1 MATVGYAT
9 LQVIPSFKGFAGIMV
24 REVTGGTTDAAR
36 RIEGELTDAGAK
48 AGQSVGQRVRAG
60 LEQVRS
66 VVTGI
71 AGDIVGLGVVA
82 GGIGG
87 AIAANAN
94 KAQIQAALGVSPAE
108 AQAAAQTAGA
118 LYAKGWGDSLES
130 VSSSVVIVKQQLG
143 SLAGGADIEGL
154 TARAETFSKVFGVD
168 TVESVRAVAQMVKTG
183 LAPNAQAAYDILTAG
198 AQKGLN
204 ANGDLLDTYNEY
216 GVIFQRLG
224 LDGPRSLGLINQAMQ
239 AGARNTDLVAD
250 ALKEFSVRAQNLDDP
265 NAQAGLKALGLNAK
279 QVAKDVAGGGEAAQA
294 ALQKT
299 LDKLGAIKDP
309 AKQATLAAQLFGSQG
324 EDLAGALFALDPAT
338 AAASGGFDKVA
349 GASGKAA
356 DAIAG
361 GVSPVEQF
369 KRSFQQTLSTLAA
382 QALPTLQPIMDWLQR
397 SGPEVARVAIA
408 FAGLVAVNKA
418 VGAVRAVA
426 GGIRDTVAA
435 SRTAASAVAT
445 AGRAIGSAGAASG
458 RAAVSAGRWAAA
470 QTASAVASTRAAASA
485 VASRVATVATAA
497 ASRTAALATTAWT
510 AAMNSSVVANARAGV
525 AMVASRVAMI
535 AGTIA
540 TGAATAATWLLNAA
554 MAVLTSPITAV
565 VVAIALLVAGIIW
578 AWNNVDWF
586 RAGVLAAWEW
596 IKTAV
601 TVAVN
606 VVRSVITTVWG
617 AISAYITTA
626 VAVWRAVI
634 DFAWAAISN
643 IVTTYV
649 GAVRAVITT
658 VVGWITTWWRLTI
671 TGWKLIIQ
679 TVWSAI
685 VNVVQVGIARVR
697 AIIATISA
705 VIGVIRSAFS
715 AARDAAV
722 SRLESLLSFVRGLPG
737 KVTGALGGLRD
748 KLVGIGRNV
757 VQGLRDGIAGAWHLV
772 TDQVASLVNKIP
784 LKIRQMLGIASP
796 SKVMR
801 RLFGY
806 VGEGAALGV
815 GDGQGLVERAAAR
828 LARAAQVAPLATGQ
842 GQLAL
847 AGAAPSYS
855 QSTTYHLHG
864 TSDELWGRVQAAQRA
879 DEVRQRRRRPY

>member
-1 MATVGYAT
+1 MPTVGYAT
-9 LQVIPSFKGFAGIMV
+9 LQVIPSFKGFAGLMV
-24 REVTGGTTDAAR
+24 RETTAGTSDAAKK
-36 RIEGELTDAGAK
+36 IEDGLTDAGAK
-48 AGQSVGQRVRAG
+48 AGQSVGQRVKAG

-71 AGDIVGLGVVA
+71 AGDIVGLGVA
-82 GGIGG
+82 AAGIGG
-87 AIAANAN
+87 AIAANSN

-108 AQAAAQTAGA
+108 AQAAAKTAGA
-118 LYAKGWGDSLES
+118 LYAKGWGDSLET
-130 VSSSVVIVKQQLG
+130 VSNSVVIVKQQLG
-143 SLAGGADIEGL
+143 GLAGGADIEGL

-224 LDGPRSLGLINQAMQ
+224 LDGPKSLGLINQALQ

-265 NAQAGLKALGLNAK
+265 NAVAGLQALGLNAK
-279 QVAKDVAGGGEAAQA
+279 QVARDVAGGGEAAQA

-299 LDKLGAIKDP
+299 LDRLGAIKDP
-309 AKQATLAAQLFGSQG
+309 AKQATIAAQLFGSQG
-324 EDLAGALFALDPAT
+324 EDLAGALLALDPAT

-349 GASGKAA
+349 GASGAAA
-356 DAIAG
+356 DALAAG
-361 GVSPVEQF
+361 VDPVEQF
-369 KRSFQQTLSTLAA
+369 KRSFSQTLASLAA
-382 QALPTLQPIMDWLQR
+382 DAMPTLQPILSWLQR
-397 SGPEVARVAIA
+397 SGPEVAKVAVA

-435 SRTAASAVAT
+435 ARSAAGAVAT

-458 RAAVSAGRWAAA
+458 RAAVSAGRWVAA
-470 QTASAVASTRAAASA
+470 QTASAAASTRAAASA
-485 VASRVATVATAA
+485 VASRVATVATTA
-497 ASRTAALATTAWT
+497 ASRTAALATAAWT
-510 AAMNSSVVANARAGV
+510 AAMNSNLVANARAGV

-586 RAGVLAAWEW
+586 REGVLTAWEW
-596 IKTAV
+596 IKKAV
-601 TVAVN
+601 TAAVN
-606 VVRSVITTVWG
+606 VVRSVISTVWG
-617 AISAYITTA
+617 WITTYITTA
-626 VAVWRAVI
+626 VTVWRTVISAVWT
-634 DFAWAAISN
+634 AIST
-643 IVTTYV
+643 IVRTYINV
-649 GAVRAVITT
+649 VRTVITT
-658 VVGWITTWWRLTI
+658 VVGWITTWWRASI
-671 TGWKLIIQ
+671 NAWKTVIS

-685 VNVVQVGIARVR
+685 VSLVQGAINRVKS
-697 AIIATISA
+697 IIGGISA
-705 VIGVIRSAFS
+705 VVGVIRGAFAS
-715 AARDAAV
+715 ARDAAV
-722 SRLESLLSFVRGLPG
+722 DRLEALLSFVRGIPG
-737 KVTGALGGLRD
+737 KITGLLSGLKD
-748 KLVGIGRNV
+748 KLVGIGRNI
-757 VQGLRDGIAGAWHLV
+757 VQGLRDGIAAAWHLV
-772 TDQVASLVNKIP
+772 TDKVQALVNKIP
-784 LKIRQMLGIASP
+784 KAIREMLGIASP
-796 SKVMR
+796 SRVMR

-815 GDGQGLVERAAAR
+815 ADGQGLVERAAAR
-828 LARAAQVAPLATGQ
+828 LANAAAVRPLPGGAVPAGGLSSTGR
-842 GQLAL
+842 L
-847 AGAAPSYS
+847 GAAGPTIENLNVRAYS
-855 QSTTYHLHG
+855 DRFSLGQVMTELAMHG
-864 TSDELWGRVQAAQRA
+864 IH
-879 DEVRQRRRRPY
+879 

>member
-36 RIEGELTDAGAK
+36 KLEDGLTDAGAK
-48 AGQSVGQRVRAG
+48 AGQSVGDRVRGG

-71 AGDIVGLGVVA
+71 AGDIVGLGVAAA
-82 GGIGG
+82 GISG

-94 KAQIQAALGVSPAE
+94 KAQIQAALGISPQE
-108 AQAAAQTAGA
+108 ASAAAASAGA
-118 LYAKGWGDSLES
+118 LYAKGWGDSLED
-130 VSSSVVIVKQQLG
+130 VSASVVTVKQQLSG
-143 SLAGGADIEGL
+143 LAGAGDVEGL
-154 TARAETFSKVFGVD
+154 SERALALSRTFGEDVNGQ
-168 TVESVRAVAQMVKTG
+168 VRAVAQMLRTG
-183 LAPNAQAAYDILTAG
+183 LASNATEAFDILTVGFQNG
-198 AQKGLN
+198 ANKSQ
-204 ANGDLLDTYNEY
+204 DLLDTFNEY
-216 GVIFQRLG
+216 GTQFRKLG
-224 LDGPRSLGLINQAMQ
+224 LDGSTALGLITQGLQ
-239 AGARNTDLVAD
+239 AGARDSDLVAD
-250 ALKEFSVRAQNLDDP
+250 ALKEFSIRAVDGSKSTTD
-265 NAQAGLKALGLNAK
+265 AYKALGLNVKKTTQQMA
-279 QVAKDVAGGGEAAQA
+279 AGGPAAERG
-294 ALQKT
+294 LQT
-299 LDKLGAIKDP
+299 VLTKLRQVKDP
-309 AKQATLAAQLFGSQG
+309 AKQAQLAVALFGTQS
-324 EDLAGALFALDPAT
+324 EDLGKALYALNPAT
-338 AAASGGFDKVA
+338 AGAAKGISDID
-349 GASGKAA
+349 GASSRVADGMAA
-356 DAIAG
+356 A
-361 GVSPVEQF
+361 VSPVEQF

-382 QALPTLQPIMDWLQR
+382 EALPTLQPVLDWLQR

-426 GGIRDTVAA
+426 GGIRDTIAA
-435 SRTAASAVAT
+435 SRAAAGAVAT
-445 AGRAIGSAGAASG
+445 AGRAIGAAGAASG
-458 RAAVSAGRWAAA
+458 RAAVSAGRWVAA
-470 QTASAVASTRAAASA
+470 QTASAAASTRAAASA
-485 VASRVATVATAA
+485 VASRVATVATTA
-497 ASRTAALATTAWT
+497 ASRTAALATAAWT

-540 TGAATAATWLLNAA
+540 TGAATVATWLLNAA

-578 AWNNVDWF
+578 AWKNVDWF
-586 RAGVLAAWEW
+586 RNGVLAAWQW
-596 IKTAV
+596 IQTAV

-606 VVRSVITTVWG
+606 VVRAVITTVWG
-617 AISAYITTA
+617 AISTYITTA

-634 DFAWAAISN
+634 SFAWSAIST

-649 GAVRAVITT
+649 GMVRTVITT
-658 VVGWITTWWRLTI
+658 VVGWITNWWRLTI
-671 TGWKLIIQ
+671 TGWKIIIQ

-685 VNVVQVGIARVR
+685 VTVVQVGIARVR

-705 VIGVIRSAFS
+705 VIGVVRAAFG

-722 SRLESLLSFVRGLPG
+722 SRLESLLSFVRSLPG

-748 KLVGIGRNV
+748 KLVGIGRSV

-772 TDQVASLVNKIP
+772 TDQVQGLVNRIP
-784 LKIRQMLGIASP
+784 AKIRQMLGIASP
-796 SKVMR
+796 SRVMR

-806 VGEGAALGV
+806 VGQGAALGV

-828 LARAAQVAPLATGQ
+828 LARAAQVAPLTG
-842 GQLAL
+842 GQASLAL

-864 TSDELWGRVQAAQRA
+864 TSDELWGRMQAAQRA